1 MKTPPPATP
10 ILTATDQAIP
20 NLYAKQTEMVVNP
33 GAAASIFF
41 VAPDAAS
48 AAVGAKSGPITVK
61 VENGFG
67 APVANEKVDL
77 STSATGTGVF
87 YDSTGAHV
95 ITSVTTDANGQASF
109 LYEDTAAGAPI
120 LTATDH
126 ANNSVFDLQKE
137 TVTAVAFVSQ
147 YDTTPSWNGSS
158 NIFPFGNPNTATYG
172 ETFIAPA
179 DVTLNDFSFHIQGVA
194 GVHLSMKGY
203 VYEWSGVLFDQGN
216 DGIAGNAVGS
226 ALFSSP
232 SSISFDG
239 NANDT
244 FQTVTVQTGGTS
256 LRAGQAYVV
265 FLTVSNPD
273 DFAASTG
280 TTNWGYISGQHV
292 ASGGGGGYVFI
303 NNGSNFSALTA
314 GPWDNFLDG
323 DLAFTVDFARTT
335 SQIAFVTQPANSIA
349 GTPVSSDLRVQL
361 EDAKG
366 NPVALS
372 GDRITLTLNGP
383 GGFDPASTL
392 NPVSIDANG
401 VADFGPLIVDT
412 AGTYTLVA
420 TNATAG
426 GATSQFVSAS
436 FTVFPAA
443 VTLTPFGAQVNA
455 SAPSVP
461 VGASFGLSGTF
472 IDQGQGPVGG
482 ALVRI
487 SWGDGAVETDPVT
500 VGNGQGAFTASH
512 VYQTQGSFSVTVLVT
527 DEAGNV
533 IGVGALAAPVEALPA
548 GAGTVDTVDVPPGA
562 TVTQSVTDV
571 VSGTVTTATLTVAPG
586 DTGGE
591 LITAEVKNFVPPP
604 TQGLLQ
610 TVASFEIRQ
619 QDLQQGDSALI
630 TFVVPGASVESGTVP
645 QIYFQD
651 PTTGKETLFKG
662 VSSITQAGNTLV
674 ITIRLDNSSTP
685 KLTELT
691 GTVFTVAASTAGPT
705 AVTAVSPAVASTAS
719 GPVALQS
726 ASFQSTSQLTLTL
739 AASQAG
745 QASTSRSSLSADGGG
760 GDEPLS
766 DADADALIR
775 FLFEK
780 LDLLPK
786 LRLPRNASDAI
797 RMWLNQVSAVTP
809 AGAAGVPAEAVA
821 ALDSIFCQPPA
832 AVVPFARAIVPGG
845 ARGVVVPPR
854 TERRAPAKSGPALLA
869 AIPLAG
875 LGLSVAPRKK
885 RRDRR

>member
-1 MKTPPPATP
+1 M
-10 ILTATDQAIP
+10 
-20 NLYAKQTEMVVNP
+20 
-33 GAAASIFF
+33 
-41 VAPDAAS
+41 
-48 AAVGAKSGPITVK
+48 
-61 VENGFG
+61 
-67 APVANEKVDL
+67 
-77 STSATGTGVF
+77 
-87 YDSTGAHV
+87 
-95 ITSVTTDANGQASF
+95 
-109 LYEDTAAGAPI
+109 
-120 LTATDH
+120 
-126 ANNSVFDLQKE
+126 
-137 TVTAVAFVSQ
+137 
-147 YDTTPSWNGSS
+147 
-158 NIFPFGNPNTATYG
+158 
-172 ETFIAPA
+172 
-179 DVTLNDFSFHIQGVA
+179 
-194 GVHLSMKGY
+194 
-203 VYEWSGVLFDQGN
+203 
-216 DGIAGNAVGS
+216 
-226 ALFSSP
+226 
-232 SSISFDG
+232 
-239 NANDT
+239 
-244 FQTVTVQTGGTS
+244 
-256 LRAGQAYVV
+256 
-265 FLTVSNPD
+265 
-273 DFAASTG
+273 
-280 TTNWGYISGQHV
+280 
-292 ASGGGGGYVFI
+292 
-303 NNGSNFSALTA
+303 
-314 GPWDNFLDG
+314 
-323 DLAFTVDFARTT
+323 
-335 SQIAFVTQPANSIA
+335 
-349 GTPVSSDLRVQL
+349 
-361 EDAKG
+361 
-366 NPVALS
+366 
-372 GDRITLTLNGP
+372 
-383 GGFDPASTL
+383 
-392 NPVSIDANG
+392 
-401 VADFGPLIVDT
+401 
-412 AGTYTLVA
+412 
-420 TNATAG
+420 
-426 GATSQFVSAS
+426 
-436 FTVFPAA
+436 
-443 VTLTPFGAQVNA
+443 
-455 SAPSVP
+455 
-461 VGASFGLSGTF
+461 
-472 IDQGQGPVGG
+472 
-482 ALVRI
+482 
-487 SWGDGAVETDPVT
+487 
-500 VGNGQGAFTASH
+500 
-512 VYQTQGSFSVTVLVT
+512 TVLVT

-630 TFVVPGASVESGTVP
+630 TFVVPSASVESGTVP

-691 GTVFTVAASTAGPT
+691 GTVFTVAASTPGPT

-845 ARGVVVPPR
+845 ARGRGPAADGTPGAGEVRAGPPR
-854 TERRAPAKSGPALLA
+854 GDPIGRSGVERRAEEEAQGPEMTGR
-869 AIPLAG
+869 IG
-875 LGLSVAPRKK
+875 WR
-885 RRDRR
+885 